1 MYIISVGTDYC
12 HAYAY
17 SADDGEPGY
26 DQESLPVSSFAE
38 NPIEGK
44 FIIGLTL
51 KMAMLF
57 VLVRVPAR
65 YLQKM
70 NRKWLNLR
78 QKFWRKLFDN
88 NINGTLCKR

>member
-44 FIIGLTL
+44 VYHWSYAEDGYVICTSQGTSPLPPENDPEMVESAVKILEEII
-51 KMAMLF
+51 
-57 VLVRVPAR
+57 
-65 YLQKM
+65 
-70 NRKWLNLR
+70 
-78 QKFWRKLFDN
+78 
-88 NINGTLCKR
+88 